1 MNKYILTIL
10 TTSLGLMGCGGD
22 NKLEGSPTLDPSITD
37 SINAATKIDFD
48 LITNPQNP
56 TLVQPTYLLM
66 DNRDGTLNTEVAA
79 ADPNDISDPLVAMG
93 HTDGWST
100 SQPLQLQFV
109 GVNLDSTTI
118 TNGFYLIE
126 SSDPT
131 NSTDTT
137 APVKLTQKKGDFTLS
152 ASGTTLTVTLL
163 KPLKPAR
170 HYMFAITNDLKDSN
184 GDSVGMSNSY
194 ALLKANAQAPVAALL
209 PAQNITH
216 ATEAE
221 FVKIGVAQNSIMFSS
236 WFTTASVG
244 DVVYA
249 VKAATALAL
258 QQGAK
263 TVWQGSAVSDDV
275 TASELRSLFTFAN
288 LTDTKKTT
296 PQGNGEIYTGTV
308 ALPYFLNNTAAG
320 FTITPWQS
328 GMPSLAIIRSVL
340 TTGNDADKAAIIDQ
354 LAVLNITPTDI
365 AAASN
370 DADIQ
375 HRLLTT
381 LAGATLTL
389 ANGEQLDPQRLIT
402 RFSPLPKLQSV
413 QYIDYILILPIDSEC
428 NEVGKN
434 GTNIYLHGITSTKD
448 TVLALA
454 DNIIGDNCQA
464 IFAIDHPL
472 HGSRTIKGIDGSAS
486 DDHPEYYL
494 NLSAL
499 TVARDNLRQSTSD
512 IIGLRAAIGKIFTT
526 IATGD
531 TTAIGSL
538 GNLKTLDSTQGVSFI
553 GHSLGAIT
561 GVSVANLANRPI
573 DPSQTQTD
581 AVLFNINA
589 LALANPGG
597 EIPYLLLNSG
607 SFGDFVKGNL
617 MATSNETFNA
627 FCQQQSLAADV
638 CFNAYQSNLIS
649 QGDPTSLA
657 TLTAMY
663 STFSHFGY
671 AAQTVLDTIDPTNHA
686 PLINSNI
693 ALYLAQVKDD
703 TTIPN
708 AITLGATVTGTNIA
722 QPYSPFAG
730 TTPLISSLRLVI
742 TTQSISHPVIRS
754 ALLFKAGD
762 HSSLLSP
769 QSNAAI
775 TKEMQLGIASFTENN
790 GKNLIITNK
799 SVLTT
804 TP

>member
-22 NKLEGSPTLDPSITD
+22 NKLEGAPTLDPSITD
-37 SINAATKIDFD
+37 NINAATKINFD
-48 LITNPQNP
+48 LITDPQNP
-56 TLVQPTYLLM
+56 VLVQPTYLLM
-66 DNRDGTLNTEVAA
+66 DSRDGTLNTELAA
-79 ADPNDISDPLVAMG
+79 ADPNDLSDPLVAMG

-118 TNGFYLIE
+118 ANGFYLIE
-126 SSDPT
+126 SNDPT

-137 APVKLTQKKGDFTLS
+137 EPIKLTQEKGDFTLS
-152 ASGTTLTVTLL
+152 ASGTTLTVMLL
-163 KPLKPAR
+163 KPLKPAS

-184 GDSVGMSNSY
+184 GDNVGMSNSY
-194 ALLKANAQAPVAALL
+194 AVLKANAPAPVAALL

-221 FVKIGVAQNSIMFSS
+221 FVKAGVDKNSIMFSS

-244 DVVYA
+244 DAVYA

-258 QQGAK
+258 QHGAK

-275 TASELRSLFTFAN
+275 TASDLRSLFTFAN
-288 LTDTKKTT
+288 LTDSKTTT
-296 PQGNGEIYTGTV
+296 PQAKGEIYTGTV

-320 FTITPWQS
+320 FVITPWQS
-328 GMPSLAIIRSVL
+328 GMPSLAIISSIL
-340 TTGNDADKAAIIDQ
+340 TTGSDADKAAIIEQ
-354 LAVLNITPTDI
+354 LAILNVTPTDI
-365 AAASN
+365 AAASS

-375 HRLLTT
+375 RRLLTT
-381 LAGATLTL
+381 LAGATLIL

-413 QYIDYILILPIDSEC
+413 QYIDYTLVLPIDPKCDEI
-428 NEVGKN
+428 GKN

-448 TVLALA
+448 SVLALA

-486 DDHPEYYL
+486 DGHPEYYL
-494 NLSAL
+494 NLSTL

-512 IIGLRAAIGKIFTT
+512 IIGLRAAIGQIFAT

-538 GNLKTLDSTQGVSFI
+538 GNLKTLDPTQGVSFI

-561 GVSVANLANRPI
+561 GVSVANLVNRPV
-573 DPSQTQTD
+573 SQPQTD
-581 AVLFNINA
+581 AILFNINA

-617 MATSNETFNA
+617 MATTNETFNA
-627 FCQQQSLAADV
+627 FCQQQSLAAEV
-638 CFNAYQSNLIS
+638 CFNTYQRNLIT

-657 TLTAMY
+657 ILTAMY
-663 STFSHFGY
+663 STFNNFGY

-693 ALYLAQVKDD
+693 AVYLAQVKDD
-703 TTIPN
+703 ATIPN
-708 AITLGATVTGTNIA
+708 AVTLGATVTGTNIA

-730 TTPLISSLRLVI
+730 TTPLISGLQLVI

-769 QSNAAI
+769 HSNAAV

-790 GKNLIITNK
+790 GKNLIVTNK